1 MNSTTQVIGNEFEV
15 AAWSALED
23 RHRLCGSVT
32 VIT

>member
-1 MNSTTQVIGNEFEV
+1 MISTTQVIGNEFKV

-23 RHRLCGSVT
+23 RHRLCGNFT